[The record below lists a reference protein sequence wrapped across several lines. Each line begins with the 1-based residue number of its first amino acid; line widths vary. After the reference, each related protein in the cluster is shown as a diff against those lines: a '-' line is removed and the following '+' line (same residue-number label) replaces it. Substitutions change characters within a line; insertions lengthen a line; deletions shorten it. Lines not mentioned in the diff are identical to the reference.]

1 MALLHAFDRSR
12 LFVHVGGG
20 PDDTMQLV
28 GIIAP
33 PMPGIIGHCVNVAA
47 PREHVLG
54 AMGDCAIAAEKNS
67 NVAAR
72 TTAVKRFLTQVNPA
86 GRDFS

>member
-20 PDDTMQLV
+20 PDDTIQLD

-54 AMGDCAIAAEKNS
+54 AMGDCAIAAEKNR

-72 TTAVKRFLTQVNPA
+72 TTAVKRFFIDRNSHQE
-86 GRDFS
+86 